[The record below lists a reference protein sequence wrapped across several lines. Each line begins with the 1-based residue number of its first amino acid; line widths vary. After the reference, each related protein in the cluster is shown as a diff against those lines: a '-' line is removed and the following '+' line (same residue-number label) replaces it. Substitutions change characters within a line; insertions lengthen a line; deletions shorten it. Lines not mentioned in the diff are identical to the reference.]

1 MITERVQRLKDRFLS
16 VRPNI
21 TPERLLL
28 ITEAYKKYAGE
39 SRYLFRGKTLAYVLD
54 NLSITIHDEE
64 LIVGVPTYSLR
75 GALLFPEYTST
86 KWLLEEI
93 PEFPTREMDQIDVT
107 EEDKKIIMDCLED
120 FWPGRAIED
129 LLYDILPEDT
139 MAMYDNSIIDLGQ
152 TNTISGEVVP
162 NYRKLLAKGLK
173 GYIADCQ
180 AKIDAEDGETM
191 DSQERLDFWRAA
203 IIICEAV
210 IRFANRYADKA
221 LELAEKETNRSRK
234 MELLEIASNCRN
246 VPENPPKGFYEA
258 LQFVWFIHLVY
269 HIEGPTTA
277 CSFGRFD
284 QVLYPYMKMDMDAGV
299 FDEDKQ
305 QEILECFFLKCGEV
319 IEVRDKYNSKGFAGF
334 PMWAIVMVGGLGLDG
349 EDATNKLSY
358 MCLTAGADV
367 KTAQPVL
374 AMRVSDKTPDD
385 LFRQATEMIQ
395 AGMAQPGLFN
405 DDVNMKIVR
414 SKGGTEEEVLDWNVV
429 GCTQPQYG
437 GGGSDCFPD
446 AGYVNYAKCLEFVL
460 HRGVDPV
467 SGLKLGLDTGDP
479 CAFTCKEDIIEA
491 CKKQII
497 FLHEKLVHAS
507 RIMQVEHARRLPAVY
522 SSLTIDGCIEK
533 GMSVQEGGAKHSSAG
548 LFSTGTANLADS
560 IVAIEYA
567 VFKDKILT
575 MQELID
581 ILDKDFEGNERIR
594 QYLINTPPKF
604 GNDDPYVDQIN
615 SDICNYVAKTVQG
628 WKDARG
634 GHYDYTLMSQ
644 SMNVPQ
650 GEDTGATP
658 DGRHAGEA
666 LNDNSSPMMG
676 RDISGPTATV
686 RSVASL
692 KPENFYAGALF
703 NLRFDPKSVEGE
715 KGIETI
721 QDVVKTFFKEGGQH
735 IQINVVDDATL
746 RAAQEKPEEYRGLVV
761 RVAGYL
767 AYFTELDRHVQD
779 ALIARTAHGGCA

>member
-1 MITERVQRLKDRFLS
+1 MITPRVQRLKDRFLS

-28 ITEAYKKYAGE
+28 ITEAYKRYAGE
-39 SRYLFRGKTLAYVLD
+39 PRYLFRAKTLAYVLD

-64 LIVGVPTYSLR
+64 LIVGVPTYTLR

-86 KWLLEEI
+86 EWLLEEI

-107 EEDKKIIMDCLED
+107 EEDKKVIMECLED
-120 FWPGRAIED
+120 FWQGRAIQD
-129 LLYDILPEDT
+129 LLYDVLPEDT
-139 MAMYDNSIIDLGQ
+139 MTMLDNGLIELGQ
-152 TNTISGEVVP
+152 INTISGEVVP
-162 NYRKLLAKGLK
+162 DYKDLLAKGFR
-173 GYIADCQ
+173 GYIDLCR
-180 AKIDAEDGETM
+180 AKIEETAA
-191 DSQERLDFWRAA
+191 DSMERQEKVDFWRAC
-203 IIICEAV
+203 IIICEAA
-210 IRFANRYADKA
+210 IRFANRYADRA
-221 LELAEKETNRSRK
+221 LELAEQERDLGRK
-234 MELLEIASNCRN
+234 AELLEIASNCRN
-246 VPENPPKGFYEA
+246 VPENPPRGFYEA
-258 LQFVWFIHLVY
+258 LQFVWFVHLLF

-284 QVLYPYMKMDMDAGV
+284 QVLYPYMELDMKSGV
-299 FDEDKQ
+299 FDEDKSL
-305 QEILECFFLKCGEV
+305 EILECFFLKCGEV
-319 IEVRDKYNSKGFAGF
+319 IEVRDKYDSKGFAGF

-349 EDATNKLSY
+349 EDATNKLSH

-367 KTAQPVL
+367 RTAQPVL
-374 AMRVSDKTPDD
+374 AMRVSDKTPPD
-385 LFRQATEMIQ
+385 LFHQASEMIQ

-414 SKGGTEEEVLDWNVV
+414 SKGGTEEEVLNWNVV

-437 GGGSDCFPD
+437 GGGADCFPD
-446 AGYVNYAKCLEFVL
+446 AGYVNYAKVLGLVL
-460 HRGVDPV
+460 HRGVEPV
-467 SGLKLGLDTGDP
+467 SGIKMGLDTGDP
-479 CAFTCKEDIIEA
+479 NEFTCKEDIIEA
-491 CKKQII
+491 CKKQLIYI
-497 FLHEKLVHAS
+497 HEKVVYAS
-507 RIMQVEHARRLPAVY
+507 RIMQVEQARRLPAVY
-522 SSLTIDGCIEK
+522 SSLTVDGCIEK

-548 LFSTGTANLADS
+548 LFCTGPANLADS

-567 VFKDKILT
+567 VFKDKIVS

-581 ILDKDFEGNERIR
+581 ILDSDYEGNERIR
-594 QYLINTPPKF
+594 QYLINVPPKF
-604 GNDDPYVDQIN
+604 GNDDPYVDGIN
-615 SDICNYVAKTVQG
+615 QEICNYVAQTVQQ
-628 WKDARG
+628 WEDSRG
-634 GHYDYTLMSQ
+634 GHYDYTMMSQ
-644 SMNVPQ
+644 SMNVPH

-676 RDISGPTATV
+676 RDIHGPTATV
-686 RSVASL
+686 KSVAAL

-715 KGIETI
+715 KGIDTI
-721 QDVVKTFFKEGGQH
+721 ESVVKTFFKEGGQH

-746 RAAQEKPEEYRGLVV
+746 RAAQENPEEYRGLVV

-779 ALIARTAHGGCA
+779 ALIARTAHGGC

>member
-1 MITERVQRLKDRFLS
+1 MITDRVQRLKDRFLS
-16 VRPNI
+16 VKPNI

-28 ITEAYKKYAGE
+28 ITEAYSRYAGE
-39 SRYLFRGKTLAYVLD
+39 PRYLFRGKTLAYVLD

-75 GALLFPEYTST
+75 GALLFPEYAST
-86 KWLLEEI
+86 EWMLEEI

-107 EEDKKIIMDCLED
+107 DEDREIIMNCLRD
-120 FWPGRAIED
+120 HWQGRAIED
-129 LLYDILPEDT
+129 IIGDIIPEDT

-152 TNTISGEVVP
+152 TNTISGEIVP
-162 NYRKLLAKGLK
+162 DYRSLMRKGIK
-173 GYIADCQ
+173 GYIEDCRR
-180 AKIDAEDGETM
+180 KIEEGRG
-191 DSQERLDFWRAA
+191 DSLEEQEKLDFWRSC

-221 LELAEKETNRSRK
+221 LELAEKENDEKRRL
-234 MELLEIASNCRN
+234 ELLTIAANCRK
-246 VPENPPKGFYEA
+246 VPENPPESFYEA
-258 LQFVWFIHLVY
+258 LQFVWFIHLIY

-284 QVLYPYMKMDMDAGV
+284 QVLYPYMEMDMKAGV
-299 FDEDKQ
+299 FDEDAA

-319 IEVRDKYNSKGFAGF
+319 IEVRDKYYSKGFAGF
-334 PMWAIVMVGGLGLDG
+334 PMWAIVMIGGLGPDG

-374 AMRVSDKTPDD
+374 AMRISEKTPDD
-385 LFRQATEMIQ
+385 LFRQAAEMIQ
-395 AGMAQPGLFN
+395 EGMAQPGFFS
-405 DDVNMKIVR
+405 DRVNMKIIK
-414 SKGGTEEEVLDWNVV
+414 SKGGSDEEALDWNVV

-437 GGGSDCFPD
+437 GGGTDSFPD

-467 SGLKLGLDTGDP
+467 SGLALGLDTGDP
-479 CAFTCKEDIIEA
+479 CQFKCKEDIIEA

-497 FLHEKLVHAS
+497 YLHEKLVHAS
-507 RIMQVEHARRLPAVY
+507 RIIQIEQAKRLPAVY
-522 SSLTIDGCIEK
+522 SSLTVDGCIEK
-533 GMSVQEGGAKHSSAG
+533 GMSVQDGGAKHSSSG

-560 IVAIEYA
+560 IAAIDYA
-567 VFKDKILT
+567 VFRDKIVS
-575 MQELID
+575 MEELID
-581 ILDKDFEGNERIR
+581 ILDADYEGNERIR

-604 GNDDPYVDQIN
+604 GNDDPYVDEIN
-615 SDICNYVAKTVQG
+615 SEICNYVAETVQG

-676 RDISGPTATV
+676 RDICGPTATV
-686 RSVASL
+686 KSVAAL

-703 NLRFDPKSVEGE
+703 NLRFDPKSVSGE
-715 KGIETI
+715 KGIDTI
-721 QDVVKTFFKEGGQH
+721 EGVIKTFFNEGGQH
-735 IQINVVDDATL
+735 IQINVVDDETL
-746 RAAQEKPEEYRGLVV
+746 RAAQENPEAYRGLVV

-779 ALIARTAHGGCA
+779 ALIARTAHGGC